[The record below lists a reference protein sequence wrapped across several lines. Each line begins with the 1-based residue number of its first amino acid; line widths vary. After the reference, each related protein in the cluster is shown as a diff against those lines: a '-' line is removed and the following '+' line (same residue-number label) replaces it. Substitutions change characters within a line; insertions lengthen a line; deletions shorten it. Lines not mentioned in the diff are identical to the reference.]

1 MSIARLTTFFRRSPV
16 ALCCALI
23 ASCSHGPPAKR
34 VTIDG
39 AVARTNTRTF
49 AAIIRTEVSRSPTGL
64 SKFPGGGAEKKVEQV
79 VTVYSGDVDSGTVR
93 PLGKIAAPKE
103 VWTAFHATLL
113 GLRSDGVYAVLT
125 GCPGSD
131 CGSTPPTRLYY
142 RFGFDGAV
150 QRLEYPAVDVERQ
163 PAMLSRS
170 PGEAVYTRIGTH
182 GDSIIA
188 VTVDNGPFTA
198 RFVVAPS
205 GELISIP
212 RSTQR
217 RPPSAPNR

>member
-1 MSIARLTTFFRRSPV
+1 MSIARLSTFFRRSPV

-23 ASCSHGPPAKR
+23 ASCTYGPPTKR

-39 AVARTNTRTF
+39 AVARTNTHTF

-64 SKFPGGGAEKKVEQV
+64 SKFSGGGAEKKVEQV
-79 VTVYSGDVDSGTVR
+79 VTAYAGDVDSGTVR
-93 PLGKIAAPKE
+93 PLGKISAPKE
-103 VWTAFHATLL
+103 VWTAFQATLL
-113 GLRSDGVYAVLT
+113 GLRSDGVYALLT
-125 GCPGSD
+125 GCPGPTAARSRPLGCTID
-131 CGSTPPTRLYY
+131 LASTES
-142 RFGFDGAV
+142 V

-163 PAMLSRS
+163 PAMQSRS
-170 PGEAVYTRIGTH
+170 PGEAVYTRVGTH

-198 RFVVAPS
+198 RYVVAPS
-205 GELISIP
+205 GELIPIP
-212 RSTQR
+212 RSTPR

>member
-23 ASCSHGPPAKR
+23 ASCTYGPPTKR

-39 AVARTNTRTF
+39 AVARTNTHTF
-49 AAIIRTEVSRSPTGL
+49 AALIRTEVSRSPTGL
-64 SKFPGGGAEKKVEQV
+64 SKFSGGGAEKKVEQV
-79 VTVYSGDVDSGTVR
+79 VTAFAGDVDSGTVR
-93 PLGKIAAPKE
+93 PLGKISAPKE
-103 VWTAFHATLL
+103 VWTAFQATLL
-113 GLRSDGVYAVLT
+113 GLRSDGVYALLT
-125 GCPGSD
+125 GCPGD
-131 CGSTPPTRLYY
+131 CGTKPPTRLYY

-163 PAMLSRS
+163 PAMQSRS
-170 PGEAVYTRIGTH
+170 PGESVYTRVGTH

-198 RFVVAPS
+198 RYVVAPS
-205 GELISIP
+205 GELIPIP
-212 RSTQR
+212 RSTPR